1 MNNVLLAALF
11 LIFGLSWSQT
21 SHSMDLSS
29 SQLMASCSSAQSE
42 EQAFCIGYIGGVLAG
57 SKTTQ
62 KISGG
67 TVFKHSASGVSWCK
81 PEKQNLIEATNI
93 IVKFFHGNKS
103 NDKTNALMLVIG
115 ALEIE
120 WPCDNK

>member
-1 MNNVLLAALF
+1 MNNVLLAALI
-11 LIFGLSWSQT
+11 LIFGFSWSQI

-29 SQLMASCSSAQSE
+29 SQLMASCSSAQSD

-57 SKTTQ
+57 TKTAQ

-67 TVFKHSASGVSWCK
+67 TVFRHSANGVSWCK

-93 IVKFFHGNKS
+93 IVKFFHTNK
-103 NDKTNALMLVIG
+103 NNNKANAIMLVIG

-120 WPCDNK
+120 WPCDN